1 MAAKLVQPRHNLAL
15 ALALALA
22 PALQTVACGQSLLAC
37 VSCHILRLL

>member
-1 MAAKLVQPRHNLAL
+1 MRMAAKVVQPRHNL

-22 PALQTVACGQSLLAC
+22 PALQTVAHGQSLLAC